1 MKITIATDE
10 GAFDRTAASRI
21 VNQICN
27 KPTSVIGLSTGRTTG
42 NIHRLVCRLHSEA
55 DFDVTGVTFFGLD
68 EVTNVPREYSGAC
81 YTMLRTEI
89 IDDLGID
96 DDHFLMLP
104 TRSDGFEKECREFCK
119 ELNRR
124 GGIDLLILGL
134 GENGHLGFN
143 QPGTPLNGTAAV
155 ASMDERLEKRIR
167 QETGTPAG
175 IPLGGVTL
183 GLRDIM
189 HARRIVLVAKG
200 ENKRAI
206 VKQMLTGPI
215 SSDCP
220 ASILQLHPDCEFLLD
235 KLAAA
240 DIDVRVIRNGYGE

>member
-1 MKITIATDE
+1 MKITVAKDE
-10 GAFDRTAASRI
+10 RIFDREAASRI
-21 VNQICN
+21 VNQICT

-42 NIHRLVCRLHSEA
+42 NIHRLVCKLHSEVK
-55 DFDVTGVTFFGLD
+55 FDVADVTFFGLD
-68 EVTNVPREYSGAC
+68 EVTNVPREYAGAC

-104 TRSDGFEKECREFCK
+104 TYSDDFVEECRNFRK
-119 ELNRR
+119 ELHRR

-143 QPGTPLNGTAAV
+143 QPGSPLNGLASA

-167 QETGTPAG
+167 KETATPED
-175 IPLGGVTL
+175 IHLGGVTL

-200 ENKRAI
+200 VNKRNA
-206 VKQMLTGPI
+206 VRRMLTGPI
-215 SSDCP
+215 DSDCP
-220 ASILQLHPDCEFLLD
+220 ASVLQLHPNCEFLLD
-235 KLAAA
+235 SFAATEI
-240 DIDVRVIRNGYGE
+240 DINELRK

>member
-1 MKITIATDE
+1 MKITIAKNE
-10 GAFDRTAASRI
+10 EIFDRQAASRI
-21 VNQICN
+21 VNQICG

-42 NIHRLVCRLHSEA
+42 NIHRLVCKLHSEVNFNVA
-55 DFDVTGVTFFGLD
+55 DVTFFGLD

-89 IDDLGID
+89 IDDLGVD

-104 TRSDGFEKECREFCK
+104 TCSDDFERECTNFRN

-143 QPGTPLNGTAAV
+143 QPGTPLNGVAATAL
-155 ASMDERLEKRIR
+155 MDELLEKRIR
-167 QETGTPAG
+167 KETATPDH
-175 IPLGGVTL
+175 IHLGGVTL

-189 HARRIVLVAKG
+189 HARRIILVAKG
-200 ENKRAI
+200 ENKRD
-206 VKQMLTGPI
+206 VVRRMLTGPI

-235 KLAAA
+235 ELSAA
-240 DIDVRVIRNGYGE
+240 DIDVNQLRK